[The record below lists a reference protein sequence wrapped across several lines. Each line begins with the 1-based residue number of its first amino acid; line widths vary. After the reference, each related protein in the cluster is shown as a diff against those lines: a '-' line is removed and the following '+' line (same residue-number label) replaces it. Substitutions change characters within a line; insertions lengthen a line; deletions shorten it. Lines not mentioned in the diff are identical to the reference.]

1 MKFETTGDHATSRH
15 KPSHATSTAG
25 PYETREQAAT
35 DAGDIY
41 KLARRS
47 PRRGVLAE
55 ANLGRLTETCEHAG

>member
-41 KLARRS
+41 KLAGALLAVVSWLRRTS
-47 PRRGVLAE
+47 A
-55 ANLGRLTETCEHAG
+55 A